1 MSSRATSIS
10 LLRSIKKMA
19 QRGMP
24 FSEIADILNIDIELV
39 HNFLS
44 ATPMEQEDWFRELT
58 KHLLEDPKELVCPIA
73 LTLIS
78 DPVTAADSYTYERQ
92 CISTHLSRKQTSP
105 MTNQKMG
112 SALNPNQFM
121 KSAVAKFKLDTIA
134 QIVDVVPILLGE
146 GLNDCE
152 GMLARAEDLCS
163 TCTHVPYQ
171 TEMAL
176 LELWLQTEGPHQAEQ
191 KQAVTM
197 KLIGNGIQVDATRHN
212 QSWIAAIAIAL
223 SKAAPSPPPFSARP
237 RSHSKEHFIAR
248 GDLDHVPDG
257 AGDGHEV
264 HEEEDGDKVM
274 QERNSLPQQNG
285 CNRLHMRAQDRREY
299 REACR

>member
-1 MSSRATSIS
+1 MSGRATSIS

-19 QRGMP
+19 HRGMP

-39 HNFLS
+39 KNYLS
-44 ATPMEQEDWFRELT
+44 ATPMEQEEWFRELT
-58 KHLLEDPKELVCPIA
+58 RHLLEDPKELVCPIS

-92 CISTHLSRKQTSP
+92 CISTHLSNRKTSP
-105 MTNQKMG
+105 MTNQKMR

-121 KSAVAKFKLDTIA
+121 KSAVTKFKLDTIA
-134 QIVDVVPILLGE
+134 QIVDVVPILMDE

-152 GMLARAEDLCS
+152 CMLARAEDLCS
-163 TCTHVPYQ
+163 TCTVPYQ

-191 KQAVTM
+191 KQAVAR
-197 KLIGNGIQVDATRHN
+197 KLIAKGVQVDATRHN
-212 QSWIAAIAIAL
+212 QSWIEAIAIAH
-223 SKAAPSPPPFSARP
+223 STAAPSPPPFSARP
-237 RSHSKEHFIAR
+237 RSNSNEHFIAR

-257 AGDGHEV
+257 AGDEHDV
-264 HEEEDGDKVM
+264 DEEEDDDKI
-274 QERNSLPQQNG
+274 NSLPQQHG
-285 CNRLHMRAQDRREY
+285 YNRLHMRAQDRREY
-299 REACR
+299 RAAACR